1 MSLLTTDNTS
11 IHTGDDIQTSFP
23 YDYRVDQESDMVVFL
38 QGIPVDP
45 AEYSV
50 FGIGDDIGGTV
61 EFATPPLDGD
71 YVALVRIVDAT
82 QETEYPPYG
91 PFPAESHEA
100 ALDKLTM
107 LVQQMAT
114 GTELAITVPVSEVG
128 LANLVAPPIAARKDM
143 VLAFDEF
150 GNVTVVAGPGGVT
163 ATYVAVAGPGNPN
176 GFVDS
181 SEMLAVDNLT
191 GGARLPLIAV
201 RTPNQGNALIQL
213 AGGAIPQAVVDASAI
228 VQNIIPQLLVD
239 GGGVGVDI
247 ELLTATNVNGVE
259 TIGVS
264 NPNQASYLLQLDEFG
279 QIPAE
284 LLAFQGLR
292 NLGSYRGDNL
302 CPKVGDDGPDCT
314 NPDYRNP
321 SQRFTTAIFE
331 TGDQFAVVIAA
342 GEEASD
348 NKINLYYD
356 DGAGNYVLGDVA
368 VQANDGIQ
376 YLDVSATL
384 PDLPTGWYHL
394 PDRFNQTTADLVSMT
409 PLPNYLVG
417 PSVQHGMQQA
427 DTQLL
432 ANQIATSA
440 AQSTADAAEPGN
452 ANIQAHIVDNTNP
465 HSVTAAQAGAEAANS
480 NIQAHIADVTT
491 NPHDTTAGQVGAP
504 AGSWTWDGTTLAIT
518 VT

>member
-1 MSLLTTDNTS
+1 MTIQVEEVAIQYLGDGSSVTFGYSFTATEEEWVLVYIAGIFKTVNIDYTLNLDLKEITFIDPPGDSLVVS
-11 IHTGDDIQTSFP
+11 ILRDVPADQAIDYVP
-23 YDYRVDQESDMVVFL
+23 YDS
-38 QGIPVDP
+38 
-45 AEYSV
+45 
-50 FGIGDDIGGTV
+50 
-61 EFATPPLDGD
+61 
-71 YVALVRIVDAT
+71 
-82 QETEYPPYG
+82 
-91 PFPAESHEA
+91 FPAETHEF

-107 LVQQMAT
+107 LIQQSLAVNGNSIRVPNNET
-114 GTELAITVPVSEVG
+114 GLS
-128 LANLVAPPIAARKDM
+128 NLVTPPIEFRRNM
-143 VLAFDEF
+143 VLAFDES

-163 ATYVAVAGPGNPN
+163 ATFVGTSAGAN
-176 GFVDS
+176 GYTDS
-181 SEMLAVDNLT
+181 RAMLTVDNIT

-201 RTPNQGNALIQL
+201 QPPNQGNALIQL